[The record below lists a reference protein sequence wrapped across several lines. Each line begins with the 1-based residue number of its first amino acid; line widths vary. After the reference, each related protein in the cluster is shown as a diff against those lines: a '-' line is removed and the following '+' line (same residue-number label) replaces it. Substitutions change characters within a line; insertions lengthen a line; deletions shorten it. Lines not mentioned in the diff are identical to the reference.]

1 MDTNAI
7 LPKEI
12 STKKM
17 SDFVQRILDDLS
29 ASERIKMTYLGV
41 QLGLYK
47 AMAFTGSITV
57 GELARRTRAKVRLVK
72 KWLQHQAAEGFVSH
86 EPDSDTYALPIE
98 HAIALTDQKSPY
110 YIGGHFQSNAVEKT
124 KRFFSEPLMENKNSR
139 SNAPVEENLAE
150 PSARFF
156 STEYVSS
163 LFESWLPGVDGLT
176 EKLEQGITVADLGCG
191 RHGASTLIMAE
202 AYPKSHFLGFDRYES
217 SVERAG
223 LLARE
228 KQINNVEFE
237 LATAEMVYAHKYD
250 LITLIECL
258 HHMGGSVQ
266 DLLIECYEVL
276 KPDGVLVAVEAK
288 DRYKVGEEL
297 YQRMRSSKGQHLV
310 AEEVSR
316 VELGVDTNEKELQQ
330 AARKAGFASFHKV
343 AETVYDKVYEL
354 RP

>member
-57 GELARRTRAKVRLVK
+57 GELARRTRSKVRLVK

-86 EPDSDTYALPIE
+86 EPDSDTYTLPIE
-98 HAIALTDQKSPY
+98 HAIALTDQKSPF
-110 YIGGHFQSNAVEKT
+110 YIGGRFQSNAVEKT
-124 KRFFSEPLMENKNSR
+124 KRFFAEPLAKEKSNGPDTQEDENI
-139 SNAPVEENLAE
+139 AE

-163 LFESWLPGVDGLT
+163 LFESWLPGVEGLT

-202 AYPKSHFLGFDRYES
+202 AFPESHFLGFDRYES
-217 SVERAG
+217 SVERAS
-223 LLARE
+223 LLAKE
-228 KQINNVEFE
+228 KKISNAHFE
-237 LATAEMVYAHKYD
+237 LATADQVYAHKYD

-258 HHMGGSVQ
+258 HHMGGNVQ

-297 YQRMRSSKGQHLV
+297 YQRMRSSNGRHLV

-316 VELGVDTNEKELQQ
+316 VELGIDTNEGELQQ
-330 AARKAGFASFHKV
+330 AALNAGFVSFRKV